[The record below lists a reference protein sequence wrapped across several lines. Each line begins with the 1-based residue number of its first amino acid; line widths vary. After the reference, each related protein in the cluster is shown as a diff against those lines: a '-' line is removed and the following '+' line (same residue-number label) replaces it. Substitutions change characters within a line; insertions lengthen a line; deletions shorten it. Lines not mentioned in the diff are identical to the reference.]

1 MEGHDGGKMTYS
13 TTMEF
18 KRELNTILL
27 KRKVFYNFVEE
38 NCVLKMVVPLWK
50 DDDYEKIPF
59 NIGEEG
65 DFCIYKNFHFYIKK
79 KYKKCMRIVF
89 IMGQEYFGVNMRRRF
104 IDEVVANGDI
114 CVKDWYDKTIQKKQ
128 KDIIDYMGS
137 TPKYQTQAG
146 RVVVV
151 KCC

>member
-1 MEGHDGGKMTYS
+1 MTS

-27 KRKVFYNFVEE
+27 KRKVYYNFVEE
-38 NCVLKMVVPLWK
+38 KCVLKIKVPLWGDE
-50 DDDYEKIPF
+50 DDEKIPF

-89 IMGQEYFGVNMRRRF
+89 IMGQEYFECNMRRRF
-104 IDEVVANGDI
+104 IDEVVADGDI

-137 TPKYQTQAG
+137 TPKYQTMAG